1 MKRLVPHPR
10 RTRCEWK
17 GEAEYFTVEGET
29 RSAEAG
35 AWEYAT
41 PSKGFEALRGHLA
54 FYSGGMDACY
64 VDEERVDPQ
73 AGRFYGGWI
82 TSDIKGPFKGGPGTM
97 GW

>member
-1 MKRLVPHPR
+1 MERLVPHPR
-10 RTRCEWK
+10 RTHCEWK

-41 PSKGFEALRGHLA
+41 PRKGFEALRGHLA
-54 FYSGGMDACY
+54 FYSGGMDDCY